1 MSEEQKKQT
10 MNVVTMMNNLTPQQR
25 ELVLMFMY
33 GVEVGAAKLMSEKKE
48 A

>member
-10 MNVVTMMNNLTPQQR
+10 ENVVATMNKLTEQQR

-33 GVEVGAAKLMSEKKE
+33 GVEVGAAKSEKKE